1 MATANHP
8 YEFKLIKAKEINTD
22 PLYQRDEKKAMVKEI
37 IRNFDY
43 HKVNPVKVVLRS
55 DRQYYAFDGQQ
66 TTIGLRSKFG
76 ENYLV
81 PCMVYYD
88 VPTWA
93 DEAELFEGANVKKA
107 KCPVGTKDLWKSRL
121 NRGEVQ
127 ATKIQRISERYG
139 LIVRAQTSGEARG
152 QIKALNA
159 LDKIFVDYGET
170 LFEEVISIVSAAW
183 NGDPVSLAAP
193 ILYGMA
199 IFVKAYS
206 GEYNRG
212 RLIKKLNSTPP
223 QLIISAG
230 KASTSKG
237 NAKYA
242 REIAAIYN
250 KSIKKNGLDESKI

>member
-1 MATANHP
+1 MATTNHP

-22 PLYQRDEKKAMVKEI
+22 PLYQRDEKKSMVKEI

-43 HKVNPVKVVLRS
+43 HKVNPVKVVLRA

-107 KCPVGTKDLWKSRL
+107 KCPVGIKDLWKSRL
-121 NRGEVQ
+121 NRGEEQ
-127 ATKIQRISERYG
+127 AVKIQRIVERYG
-139 LIVRAQTSGEARG
+139 LIVRASNSGDTRG
-152 QIKALNA
+152 QIRALNA
-159 LDKIFVDYGET
+159 LDKIISTYGEKI
-170 LFEEVISIVSAAW
+170 FEEVISVISSAW
-183 NGDPVSLAAP
+183 NGDPVSLSAP
-193 ILYGMA
+193 MLYGMA
-199 IFVKAYS
+199 IFVKTYS

-212 RLIKKLNSTPP
+212 RLINKLNGTLP

-230 KASTSKG
+230 KGSASKSNT
-237 NAKYA
+237 KYA
-242 REIAAIYN
+242 REIVAIYN
-250 KSIKKNGLDESKI
+250 KNIRKGELEESKL